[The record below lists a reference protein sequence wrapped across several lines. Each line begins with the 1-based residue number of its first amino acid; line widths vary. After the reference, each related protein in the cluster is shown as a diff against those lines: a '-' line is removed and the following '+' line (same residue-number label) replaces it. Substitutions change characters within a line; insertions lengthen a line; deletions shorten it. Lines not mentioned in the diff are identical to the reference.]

1 MNKTLRYAAISGI
14 LAVVI
19 LLPFLFIEL
28 FRALNII
35 GGKTS
40 VTTQIVLNVIT
51 LLLLIFF
58 LYGFKI
64 IADKTKNNLLKIAV
78 YLFIIALII
87 NHGYGGYNVLTKT
100 EADLSSTTTSSFVY
114 VVYGIMGVLF
124 GIGLLKLKKQLGTI
138 AKTAGILAII
148 SGITYATLQIL
159 GGFLVIPTYI
169 LLIILLFRASKK
181 AMNAKQPS
189 KSLSIA
195 KLSALHNPRLKERL
209 TIAFVVIVILA
220 FILNVFIAA
229 GIFGL
234 LLGLTQIVFS
244 LAGLV
249 LSIILV
255 KQRKFGL
262 GITSLILFSIVLLM
276 FAVGILRAG

>member
-14 LAVVI
+14 LTVVI

-51 LLLLIFF
+51 LLLLGFF

-138 AKTAGILAII
+138 AKTTGILAII
-148 SGITYATLQIL
+148 SGITYATLQML

-181 AMNAKQPS
+181 
-189 KSLSIA
+189 L
-195 KLSALHNPRLKERL
+195 
-209 TIAFVVIVILA
+209 
-220 FILNVFIAA
+220 
-229 GIFGL
+229 
-234 LLGLTQIVFS
+234 
-244 LAGLV
+244 
-249 LSIILV
+249 
-255 KQRKFGL
+255 
-262 GITSLILFSIVLLM
+262 
-276 FAVGILRAG
+276 